1 MKSIIEKLNLN
12 EPSTHAGIA
21 AVLVAL
27 STIPALAPY
36 ALFLQGA
43 AVLFG
48 GAGVVKKEK
57 K

>member
-1 MKSIIEKLNLN
+1 MFDKILARLN

-21 AVLVAL
+21 AVLVAI
-27 STIPALAPY
+27 SQIPALAPY
-36 ALFLQGA
+36 AIFIQGA

-48 GAGVVKKEK
+48 SAGVVKGEK